1 VDKIIKWLEE
11 LVDYEILESE
21 HDLQGTHFRI
31 KRTSMRRAIYDAML
45 FKTRQQIHTKLINMF
60 HLYDSDP
67 AAQRFILFN
76 AEKAS
81 LYDEVFTFFWND
93 GITCHMKK
101 DYDHGTFSFEQALS
115 LINDKTSDVALAL
128 QNVKLKLKK
137 IPQYINNVADMK
149 VEVKKRLALH
159 YIWVGKFTDANDLVE
174 DVLKYISLNDI
185 DEKKGN
191 NVDNYNVDKSHEQN
205 CFGCFGKVKRNKK
218 VDNKKATS
226 NSKIKGTKE
235 RQILSWHDVLQ
246 ALQALTN
253 VDRDGI
259 RHSDIHKQYP
269 TNNLSYGKA
278 FDSANQA
285 LSRRAEIVKMIESM
299 EKW

>member
-1 VDKIIKWLEE
+1 
-11 LVDYEILESE
+11 
-21 HDLQGTHFRI
+21 
-31 KRTSMRRAIYDAML
+31 M
-45 FKTRQQIHTKLINMF
+45 
-60 HLYDSDP
+60 
-67 AAQRFILFN
+67 
-76 AEKAS
+76 
-81 LYDEVFTFFWND
+81 
-93 GITCHMKK
+93 
-101 DYDHGTFSFEQALS
+101 
-115 LINDKTSDVALAL
+115 
-128 QNVKLKLKK
+128 
-137 IPQYINNVADMK
+137 
-149 VEVKKRLALH
+149 
-159 YIWVGKFTDANDLVE
+159 
-174 DVLKYISLNDI
+174 
-185 DEKKGN
+185 
-191 NVDNYNVDKSHEQN
+191 
-205 CFGCFGKVKRNKK
+205 KRNKK

-253 VDRDGI
+253 VNGDGI